1 MGHVADCPYAP
12 GRNGGA
18 DRVYLDLNDEQRAL
32 RDELRAYFAKLVAAQ
47 AASDLDEEV
56 MGDGWMAAIRQM
68 GTDGWLGI
76 GWPTEYGGQGRGPI
90 EQLIFLEEAG
100 RAGAPIPLVTLN
112 TVGPTIAHF
121 GTEEQKRR
129 FLPGILAG
137 EIHFAIGYTEPGA
150 GTDLASL
157 QTRAVRDGDEYVV
170 NGQKVFTSGGHVAD
184 FVWLAC
190 RTDPDAPKHK
200 GISILIVDTT
210 SPGFKWTPINTV
222 AGGSTTATYYEDV
235 RVPASMLVGEE
246 NGGWKMITTQL
257 NFERVAL
264 GPSGRIFKSLDAV
277 LGWAKKSRLADG
289 RRVVDLEWVQTNLA
303 RVRAKA
309 EVAELFNWRV
319 AWEQQDRH
327 LNPADASAMK
337 VYGTELRIEAA
348 NLLLEVLGAAG
359 TLREGSPGALLQG
372 SLDREYRGAVVG
384 TFGGGVNEV
393 QREIIVTAGLGM
405 PRPPR

>member
-1 MGHVADCPYAP
+1 MF
-12 GRNGGA
+12 
-18 DRVYLDLNDEQRAL
+18 LDLTPEQKAL
-32 RDELRAYFAKLVAAQ
+32 QEELREYFAGLVQTKSAA
-47 AASDLDEEV
+47 DLDDEE
-56 MGDGWMAAIRQM
+56 MGEGWKATIRQM
-68 GTDGWLGI
+68 GKDGWLGV
-76 GWPTEYGGQGRGPI
+76 GWPKQYGGQGRGAI

-112 TVGPTIAHF
+112 TVGPTIAQF
-121 GTEEQKRR
+121 GTDEQKEK

-157 QTRAVRDGDEYVV
+157 RTGAVRDGDEYVV
-170 NGQKVFTSGGHVAD
+170 NGQKVFTSGAHVAD

-190 RTDPDAPKHK
+190 RTDPAAPKHK
-200 GISILIVDTT
+200 GISILIVDTDQ
-210 SPGFKWTPINTV
+210 PGFKWTPINTLSL
-222 AGGSTTATYYEDV
+222 GFTSATYYEDV

-264 GPSGRIFKSLDAV
+264 GPSGRIFRSLDAV
-277 LGWAKKSRLADG
+277 ADWAKETRFTDG
-289 RRVVDLEWVQTNLA
+289 TRVIDLDWVRTNLA

-309 EVAELFNWRV
+309 EVAELLNWRV
-319 AWEQQDRH
+319 AWEQEQGRM
-327 LNPADASAMK
+327 NPADASAMK
-337 VYGTELRIEAA
+337 VYGTELRQETAR
-348 NLLLEVLGAAG
+348 LLLEVIGAAG
-359 TLREGSPGALLQG
+359 YLREGSPGAVLEGLLERDFRG
-372 SLDREYRGAVVG
+372 SVVG